1 MQIEY
6 RMGNRAEKEHW
17 PERAMCQVLDVQ
29 PMEDVQQARLE
40 TSMET
45 NTMDSRWSSL
55 WHGPRVPHNVNP

>member
-6 RMGNRAEKEHW
+6 RMGNNVEKEHW

-40 TSMET
+40 KSTET
-45 NTMDSRWSSL
+45 NTMNSRRGSL
-55 WHGPRVPHNVNP
+55 WHGLRVPHNVNP

>member
-6 RMGNRAEKEHW
+6 RMGNSVEKEDW
-17 PERAMCQVLDVQ
+17 PERAMCPVLDVQ

-45 NTMDSRWSSL
+45 NTMNSRWSSL
-55 WHGPRVPHNVNP
+55 WQGLRVPYNVNP